1 MLFTVAW
8 ENSRHVA
15 TPPLVSPRNDAWERS
30 AEIPYWWRVTTQIW
44 VHSLKTS
51 LTTLQPFLLVGF
63 LQNILPVSR
72 HSFRIWRDF
81 LFSYRHADTP
91 QKDATFEQYFCLFLQ
106 LLRSVLVSNS
116 ATSSFRHFLEFTY
129 TKKARLPDRY
139 LETLYQWQYFRTS
152 HLMVSLPR
160 RRLPAWEATWWLHR
174 LRNEE

>member
-15 TPPLVSPRNDAWERS
+15 TPPLVSPRNDVWERS

-44 VHSLKTS
+44 AHSLKTS
-51 LTTLQPFLLVGF
+51 LNTLQPYLLVGF
-63 LQNILPVSR
+63 LQNICQFPGTVSEYEEI
-72 HSFRIWRDF
+72 FYF
-81 LFSYRHADTP
+81 LTDLQILLKKMTSL
-91 QKDATFEQYFCLFLQ
+91 EQYFCLFLQ

-116 ATSSFRHFLEFTY
+116 ATLSFRHFFEFTY
-129 TKKARLPDRY
+129 PKKARLPDRY

-160 RRLPAWEATWWLHR
+160 
-174 LRNEE
+174 NEE